1 MGTRIEGI
9 GFYVPPKVL
18 TNFDLEKMV
27 ETSDQW
33 ITERTGIKERRIA
46 GEDES
51 VVDMAVKA
59 AEEAIKNAGISKNEI
74 ELVILATLSPHLGF
88 PATACLVQ
96 ERLGLPVSAISFDI
110 SAACSG
116 FLYGLDIADAYLK
129 SGKKRT
135 ALVIGA
141 EKLSSI
147 IDWTDRTTCVLFG
160 DGAGAAVVRY
170 DENSE
175 SDILASKLYTK
186 GSEWKILYR
195 ELCGYL
201 KMEGRKVFKEA
212 VLGMTQSSLEAI
224 DEAGLKPE
232 DIDLVIPHQAN
243 FRIIKALAEK
253 LNIPLEKVYVNVHR
267 YGNTSAASIPIA
279 MSEAIKEGKLKR
291 GMNVLLTAMGG
302 GLTWG
307 SMVLKF

>member
-1 MGTRIEGI
+1 MGTRIEGLGI
-9 GFYVPPKVL
+9 YLPQKVL

-27 ETSDQW
+27 ETSDEW
-33 ITERTGIKERRIA
+33 ITQRTGIKERRIA
-46 GEDES
+46 EKET
-51 VVDMAVKA
+51 VVDMA
-59 AEEAIKNAGISKNEI
+59 EEAAKEAIANARIDPNEI
-74 ELVILATLSPHLGF
+74 ELLVVATLSPQLGF

-96 ERLGLPVSAISFDI
+96 ERLNLPPSAVAFDI

-116 FLYGLDIADAYLK
+116 FLYALDIADAFLK
-129 SGKKRT
+129 SKKKRT
-135 ALVIGA
+135 ALIIGA

-147 IDWTDRTTCVLFG
+147 VDWKDRSTCVLFG
-160 DGAGAAVVRY
+160 DGAGAAVVRF
-170 DENSE
+170 DENAP
-175 SDILASKLYTK
+175 SDVLSSKLYTK

-212 VLGMTQSSLEAI
+212 VSGMTKASFEAI
-224 DEAGLKPE
+224 EEAGLKPS
-232 DIDLVIPHQAN
+232 DIDLVVPHQAN
-243 FRIIKALAEK
+243 LRIIKAVAER
-253 LNIPLEKVYVNVHR
+253 LGLPMEKVFVNVNR

-279 MSEAIKEGKLKR
+279 LYEALKEGKLKR

-307 SMVLKF
+307 SMVVRF

>member
-1 MGTRIEGI
+1 MGTKILGV
-9 GFYVPPKVL
+9 GAYLPSKVL
-18 TNFDLEKMV
+18 TNYDLEKMV
-27 ETSDQW
+27 DTSDEW

-46 GEDES
+46 ENET
-51 VVDMAVKA
+51 VVEMALKA
-59 AEEAIKNAGISKNEI
+59 AEKAIEQAQIDKEEI
-74 ELVILATLSPHLGF
+74 ELIILATLSPQLGF

-96 ERLGLPVSAISFDI
+96 EALGLENNAMAFDI

-129 SGKKRT
+129 SQKKKT

-147 IDWTDRTTCVLFG
+147 IDWSDRSTCVLFG

-170 DENSE
+170 EPNDP
-175 SDILASKLYTK
+175 SDVLSSKLYTK
-186 GSEWKILYR
+186 GKEWKILYR
-195 ELCGYL
+195 DLCGYL

-212 VLGMTQSSLEAI
+212 VNGMTKSSLEAI
-224 DEAGLKPE
+224 KEAGLTPE

-253 LNIPLEKVYVNVHR
+253 LNIPLEKVYVNVNR

-279 MSEAIKEGKLKR
+279 MYEAIEEGKLQR

-307 SMVLKF
+307 SMVLRF

>member
-1 MGTRIEGI
+1 MGTRIEGL
-9 GFYVPPKVL
+9 GVYLPSEVL

-27 ETSDQW
+27 DTSDEW
-33 ITERTGIKERRIA
+33 ITQRTGIKERRIA
-46 GEDES
+46 KKES
-51 VVDMAVKA
+51 VVDMAVAA
-59 AEEAIKNAGISKNEI
+59 AEEAIKNAGINREEI
-74 ELVILATLSPHLGF
+74 ELLVLATLSPQLGF

-96 ERLGLPVSAISFDI
+96 ERLGLPPSAMAFDI

-116 FLYGLDIADAYLK
+116 FLYALDVADAYLK
-129 SGKKRT
+129 SGKKKT
-135 ALVIGA
+135 ALIIGA

-147 IDWTDRTTCVLFG
+147 IDWKDRSTCVLFG

-175 SDILASKLYTK
+175 SDVLSSKLYTK

-195 ELCGYL
+195 DTCGYL

-212 VLGMTQSSLEAI
+212 VSGMTAASKEAI
-224 DEAGLKPE
+224 EEAGLKPE
-232 DIDLVIPHQAN
+232 DIDLVVPHQAN
-243 FRIIKALAEK
+243 LRIIKAVAER
-253 LNIPLEKVYVNVHR
+253 LGLPMERVFVNVNR

-279 MSEAIKEGKLKR
+279 LYEALKEGKLKR

-307 SMVLKF
+307 SMVIRF

>member
-1 MGTRIEGI
+1 MGTRIEGLGI
-9 GFYVPPKVL
+9 YLPKRVL

-27 ETSDQW
+27 ETSDEW
-33 ITERTGIKERRIA
+33 ITQRTGIKERRIA
-46 GEDES
+46 EKET
-51 VVDMAVKA
+51 VVDMAEEA
-59 AEEAIKNAGISKNEI
+59 AKEAIKNARIDPNEI
-74 ELVILATLSPHLGF
+74 ELLVVATLSPQLGF

-96 ERLGLPVSAISFDI
+96 ERLNLPPSAVAFDI

-116 FLYGLDIADAYLK
+116 FLYALDIADAFLK
-129 SGKKRT
+129 SKKKRT
-135 ALVIGA
+135 ALIIGA

-147 IDWTDRTTCVLFG
+147 VDWKDRSTCVLFG
-160 DGAGAAVVRY
+160 DGAGAAVVRF
-170 DENSE
+170 DENAP
-175 SDILASKLYTK
+175 SDVLSSKLYTK

-212 VLGMTQSSLEAI
+212 VSGMTKASFEAI
-224 DEAGLKPE
+224 EEAGLKPS
-232 DIDLVIPHQAN
+232 DIDLVVPHQAN
-243 FRIIKALAEK
+243 LRIIKAVAER
-253 LNIPLEKVYVNVHR
+253 LGLPMEKVFVNVNR

-279 MSEAIKEGKLKR
+279 LYEALKEGKLKR

-307 SMVLKF
+307 SMVVRF

>member
-1 MGTRIEGI
+1 MGTKILGL
-9 GFYVPPKVL
+9 GVYLPQKVL

-27 ETSDQW
+27 ETSDEW
-33 ITERTGIKERRIA
+33 ITTRTGIKERRIA
-46 GEDES
+46 EKES
-51 VVDMAVKA
+51 VVDMATA
-59 AEEAIKNAGISKNEI
+59 AAREAIKKAGIDKDEI
-74 ELVILATLSPHLGF
+74 ELVVLATLSPQLGF

-96 ERLGLPVSAISFDI
+96 ERLALPPSAMSFDI

-129 SGKKRT
+129 SKKKKT

-147 IDWTDRTTCVLFG
+147 IDWKDRSTCVLFG

-170 DENSE
+170 EEDSP
-175 SDILASKLYTK
+175 SDILSSKLYTK
-186 GSEWKILYR
+186 GEAWKILYR
-195 ELCGYL
+195 ENCGYL

-212 VLGMTQSSLEAI
+212 VSGMTKSSLEAI
-224 DEAGLKPE
+224 RQAGLKVE

-243 FRIIKALAEK
+243 YRIIKALAEK
-253 LNIPLEKVYVNVHR
+253 LNLPLEKVYINVNR

-279 MSEAIKEGKLKR
+279 MYEALKEGKLKR
-291 GMNVLLTAMGG
+291 GMNILLTAMGG

>member
-1 MGTRIEGI
+1 MGTKIVGLGVYLPE
-9 GFYVPPKVL
+9 KVL

-27 ETSDQW
+27 DTSDEW
-33 ITERTGIKERRIA
+33 ITTRTGIKERRIA
-46 GEDES
+46 ENET
-51 VVDMAVKA
+51 VVDLAVKA
-59 AEEAIKNAGISKNEI
+59 AEEAIANAGIEKTEI
-74 ELVILATLSPHLGF
+74 DAVVLATLSPQLGF

-96 ERLGLPVSAISFDI
+96 ERLGLPHSAMSFDI

-129 SGKKRT
+129 SKKKKT
-135 ALVIGA
+135 VLVIGA

-147 IDWTDRTTCVLFG
+147 IDWKDRSTCVLFG

-170 DENSE
+170 EENDE
-175 SDILASKLYTK
+175 SDILSSKLYTK
-186 GSEWKILYR
+186 GEAWNILYR
-195 ELCGYL
+195 EPCGYL

-212 VLGMTQSSLEAI
+212 VSGMTKSSLEAI
-224 DEAGLKPE
+224 EEAGLRPE

-253 LNIPLEKVYVNVHR
+253 LGIPLEKVYVNVNR

-279 MSEAIKEGKLKR
+279 MYEAYREGKLKR

-307 SMVLKF
+307 SMVVRF

>member
-1 MGTRIEGI
+1 MGTKIEGVGI
-9 GFYVPPKVL
+9 YLPEKVL

-27 ETSDQW
+27 DTSDEW
-33 ITERTGIKERRIA
+33 ITTRTGIKERRIA
-46 GEDES
+46 EDET

-59 AEEAIKNAGISKNEI
+59 AEEAIENSGISKDEI
-74 ELVILATLSPHLGF
+74 ELLVLSTLSPHLGF

-96 ERLGLPVSAISFDI
+96 ERLGLPPKTMSFDI

-129 SGKKRT
+129 SKKKKT

-147 IDWTDRTTCVLFG
+147 IDWKDRSTCVLFG

-175 SDILASKLYTK
+175 SDILSSKLYTK
-186 GSEWKILYR
+186 GSAWKILYR
-195 ELCGYL
+195 EPCGYL
-201 KMEGRKVFKEA
+201 QMEGRKVFKEA
-212 VLGMTQSSLEAI
+212 VQGMTQSSLEAI
-224 DEAGLKPE
+224 KEANLSVE

-253 LNIPLEKVYVNVHR
+253 LGIPLEKVYVNVNK

-279 MSEAIKEGKLKR
+279 MYEAIKEGKLQR

-307 SMVLKF
+307 SIVLRF